1 MGMNNKANLIYLSWD
16 KASKVDKPKRK
27 INQPILNLTD
37 LIINLE
43 FGSNSDIL
51 RKLYNIKEEKVEISE
66 LEVSEAVEMDE
77 VDEIFEESEPW
88 IPDSTN
94 NPEILQIIEEKV
106 QILNDLSANKN
117 NLTKNEIIDVIETSV
132 VKDMDGV
139 IKTLLSSDDANEKK
153 S

>member
-1 MGMNNKANLIYLSWD
+1 MGD
-16 KASKVDKPKRK
+16 KASKVVKPKRK

-66 LEVSEAVEMDE
+66 FKVSEAVEMDE
-77 VDEIFEESEPW
+77 VDEICEETEPW
-88 IPDSTN
+88 QPDSTT

-106 QILNDLSANKN
+106 QILNDL
-117 NLTKNEIIDVIETSV
+117 T
-132 VKDMDGV
+132 
-139 IKTLLSSDDANEKK
+139 
-153 S
+153 

>member
-1 MGMNNKANLIYLSWD
+1 M
-16 KASKVDKPKRK
+16 
-27 INQPILNLTD
+27 
-37 LIINLE
+37 
-43 FGSNSDIL
+43 